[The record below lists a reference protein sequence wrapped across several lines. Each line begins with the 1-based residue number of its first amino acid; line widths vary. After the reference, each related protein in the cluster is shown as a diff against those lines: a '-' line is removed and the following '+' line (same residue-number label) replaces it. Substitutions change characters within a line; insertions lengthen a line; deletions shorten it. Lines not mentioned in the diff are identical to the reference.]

1 VKSAAARGRPLGRRI
16 RWAGDTGSISL
27 ALLLTLI
34 GVALSSLLVP
44 IVLTQIRATRAD
56 VQRVHAL
63 HAAQAGLDVAA
74 GHIRAADDGTGAGL
88 IGKLPCGPLSGRV
101 GAGGTARYQVTIDYL
116 PTDPRGQS
124 DAWIAANRIACIAG
138 SGTYSTPGFALL
150 RSQGT
155 DAATGSFSSVP
166 RRSLQATYI
175 FQTSNPFSTGGL
187 IHTFKTTTGKDLCLD
202 AGSGSPPPGTN
213 VQLQAC
219 NPEAVQQKFTYNRN
233 LTLVLVSSKSA
244 TLPLGMCLD
253 AGTPH
258 AAGNVVK
265 FQQCASTTIPQQQ
278 WSINDSANFEGTAD
292 GVTLDGFCFNVQTPN
307 SEGSFVVLGDAA
319 NSQCRRGY
327 DNIEAFAPEASVGAG
342 AAGAASGQ
350 LVNLSEYG
358 RCMDVT
364 DQDVRANYLI
374 AWPCL
379 QAPDP
384 SNVPWHQKWALPA
397 VVTGGVSAPGP
408 ITTNPGSGPYCLQS
422 PRSTASGQYVTV
434 AACPSGSTPLSM
446 TWTVYRNT
454 GVYETSYRVKDGYGY
469 CLSPTDPNAP
479 SPDFAPKGS
488 QTSKLV
494 VATCSGST
502 LQKWNAPPFILQTL
516 PLKDIG
522 ER

>member
-1 VKSAAARGRPLGRRI
+1 MTAAARRRRLGRRA

-44 IVLTQIRATRAD
+44 IVLTQIGSTRED
-56 VQRVHAL
+56 IQRVHAL
-63 HAAQAGLDVAA
+63 HAAQTGLDVAA
-74 GHIRAADDGTGAGL
+74 GHIRAADDGAGAGL

-101 GAGGTARYQVTIDYL
+101 GAGSGARYQVTIDYL
-116 PTDPRGQS
+116 LSDPRGQP
-124 DAWIAANRIACIAG
+124 DAWVAANRITCITG
-138 SGTYSTPGFALL
+138 SGTYTTPGFALL

-155 DAATGSFSSVP
+155 DVATGSFSSVP
-166 RRSLQATYI
+166 HRSLQATYV

-187 IHTFKTTTGKDLCLD
+187 IHSFKTTTGTDLCLD

-213 VQLQAC
+213 VQLQDC

-233 LTLVLVSSKSA
+233 LTLVLVSSRS
-244 TLPLGMCLD
+244 TSLPLGMCLD

-258 AAGNVVK
+258 AEGNIVK
-265 FQQCASTTIPQQQ
+265 LQQCASTTIPQQQ
-278 WSINDSANFEGTAD
+278 WSINESANFEGTAD
-292 GVTLDGFCFNVQTPN
+292 GVTLDGYCFNVQTPN
-307 SEGSFVVLGDAA
+307 AAGSFVVLGSAA
-319 NSQCRRGY
+319 KSECLRGY
-327 DNIEAFAPEASVGAG
+327 DNIQAFAPEASVGAG
-342 AAGAASGQ
+342 AAGASSGQ
-350 LVNLSEYG
+350 LVNLAEYG

-364 DQDVRANYLI
+364 DQDVTANYLI

-384 SNVPWHQKWALPA
+384 STVSWNQKWALPA
-397 VVTGGVSAPGP
+397 VVTGGVSAPGA
-408 ITTNPGSGPYCLQS
+408 ITTDPGSGPYCLQS
-422 PRSTASGQYVTV
+422 PGSTAAGSYVTI
-434 AACPSGSTPLSM
+434 AKCPSGSTPLSM

-454 GVYETSYRVKDGYGY
+454 GVYETSYRIKDGHGY
-469 CLSPTDPNAP
+469 CLSPTDPDAP

-488 QTSKLV
+488 ETSKIV

-502 LQKWNAPPFILQTL
+502 LQKWNAPPFILQSL

>member
-1 VKSAAARGRPLGRRI
+1 MSAAARGRPPGKRI
-16 RWAGDTGSISL
+16 RWADDTGSISL

-44 IVLTQIRATRAD
+44 IVLTQIGSTRED
-56 VQRVHAL
+56 IQRVHAL

-74 GHIRAADDGTGAGL
+74 GHIRAADDGWGAGL

-101 GAGGTARYQVTIDYL
+101 GVGGTARYQVTIDYL

-124 DAWIAANRIACIAG
+124 DAWVATNRISCITG
-138 SGTYSTPGFALL
+138 SGTYTTPRYALL

-155 DAATGSFSSVP
+155 DVATGSFSSVP
-166 RRSLQATYI
+166 HRFLQATYI

-213 VQLQAC
+213 VQLQNCDA
-219 NPEAVQQKFTYNRN
+219 EAVQQKFTYSRN
-233 LTLVLVSSKSA
+233 LTLVLASSKTTS
-244 TLPLGMCLD
+244 LPLGMCLD

-258 AAGNVVK
+258 AEGNVVQ
-265 FQQCASTTIPQQQ
+265 FQPCASTTIPQQQ

-307 SEGSFVVLGDAA
+307 SAGSFMVLGDAA
-319 NSQCRRGY
+319 KSQCNRGY
-327 DNIEAFAPEASVGAG
+327 DNIQAFVPEASVGAG

-350 LVNLSEYG
+350 LVNLAEYG
-358 RCMDVT
+358 RCLDVT
-364 DQDVRANYLI
+364 DQDVKANYLI

-384 SNVPWHQKWALPA
+384 SSVSWNQKWVLPA
-397 VVTGGVSAPGP
+397 SATGGVSAPGP
-408 ITTNPGSGPYCLQS
+408 ITTTPSSDLYCLQS
-422 PRSTASGQYVTV
+422 PGSTAGGDYVTV
-434 AACPSGSTPLSM
+434 ARCPSGSTPLSM

-454 GVYETSYRVKDGYGY
+454 GVYETSYRIKDGYGY
-469 CLSPTDPNAP
+469 CLSPTDPDAS

-488 QTSKLV
+488 QTSKIV
-494 VATCSGST
+494 VATCSGSE
-502 LQKWNAPPFILQTL
+502 LQKWNAPPFILQSL